1 MIPYRFDRKLKK
13 QWKSNRQNKENEK
26 NVKITNSKDKML
38 AKNGTTTTRTSVDN
52 LKLKNTNND
61 VPSFSNKAQRSKS

>member
-38 AKNGTTTTRTSVDN
+38 TKNGTTTRTSVDN
-52 LKLKNTNND
+52 LKLKNANNAL
-61 VPSFSNKAQRSKS
+61 PSFSNKVQRSKS